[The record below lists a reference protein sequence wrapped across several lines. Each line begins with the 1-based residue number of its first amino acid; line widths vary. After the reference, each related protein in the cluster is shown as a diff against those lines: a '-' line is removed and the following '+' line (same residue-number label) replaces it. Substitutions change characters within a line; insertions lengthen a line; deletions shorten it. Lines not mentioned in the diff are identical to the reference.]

1 MGNYPEILTKRLLL
15 RGFQPADAPEVQLL
29 AGSIEVA
36 KMTLNIPHPYLDGM
50 AEDWI
55 ASHQQDFNTG
65 DAVVFAMVDV
75 QSGNLVGAIG
85 LMITKRFNR
94 AELGYWVGH
103 PFWGR
108 GYATEAA
115 QAILRYGFEELQLN
129 KIYAT
134 HMTRNPASGRV
145 MQKIGMDQEGVLK
158 QHALKWDHFVDLA
171 AYGILA
177 TTWQQHD
184 AK

>member
-1 MGNYPEILTKRLLL
+1 MEKYPEILTERLLL
-15 RGFQPADAPEVQLL
+15 RGFQPADAPAVQRL
-29 AGSIEVA
+29 AGSTEVA
-36 KMTLNIPHPYLDGM
+36 EMTLNIPHPYQDGM
-50 AEDWI
+50 AEDWM
-55 ASHQQDFNTG
+55 ASHQQDFNSG
-65 DAVVFAMVDV
+65 AGVVFAMVDV
-75 QSGNLVGAIG
+75 QSDNLVGAIG
-85 LMITKRFNR
+85 LMITERFKR

-115 QAILRYGFEELQLN
+115 QAVLKYGFEKLQLN

-158 QHALKWDHFVDLA
+158 QHALKWDQFVDLA
-171 AYGILA
+171 AYGILSSA
-177 TTWQQHD
+177 WNKHHG
-184 AK
+184 K